1 MKNEYDTDVLV
12 IGAGPT
18 GLTAATELVRHGV
31 DALVVDR
38 NAEGVRNSR
47 ALTVH
52 ARTLEL
58 LRNRGI
64 SDELVRSGY
73 PSPGINI
80 SVDSRNPA
88 IVEMF
93 SLDTRYP
100 FVLIISQAQTEEI
113 LEAELTRL
121 GGAVERSTTVVR
133 VDQDSDSVTAYCRDA
148 KGMERRIRARYL
160 IDCGGA
166 HSVSLKHL
174 QVPSHGGRFEG
185 VAMLADVRYDG
196 ELTKGFITNYASD
209 RGVCLI
215 LPFKDDYIRVIALDF
230 TKQDALASEPLK
242 LADLQETVNAIA
254 PIRLHLRDPR
264 WLSHFHAPH
273 RVVDRY
279 RTGRIFLAGDAAHL
293 FIPAGGQGM
302 NTGIQDALNLAWK
315 LALVIRGA
323 TDATLLDTYHVE
335 RHAVAEQTLKASDTL
350 FRIFLN
356 QAQHRVV
363 RAVAPP
369 LLRRLVARSAIR
381 HRAAATL
388 SQIGVNYRNETPPRG
403 QRDRTRARRALRA
416 GDRLPDAEI
425 VTTENP
431 EGHLHDLLAHSGY
444 TVFGYASPL
453 QSSASQH
460 SVAARL
466 ASIIHQYDAV
476 SRSVLVRSEGLADD
490 GDMPV
495 VVDIKRQVRRRVGM
509 TPGSVLVARPDGYV
523 AFHAHVSG
531 NAAADAATFAS
542 LMDSWSRP
550 ARRTVR

>member
-1 MKNEYDTDVLV
+1 MNNELDTDVLV

-18 GLTAATELVRHGV
+18 GLTAATELTRHGLN
-31 DALVVDR
+31 ALVVDR
-38 NAEGVRNSR
+38 HGEGVRNSR

-80 SVDSRNPA
+80 SVDTRNPA

-93 SLDTRYP
+93 SLDTTYP

-113 LEAELTRL
+113 LEAELMRV

-133 VDQDSDSVTAYCRDA
+133 VDQDSSSVTAYCRDA
-148 KGMERRIRARYL
+148 EGMERRIRARYL

-166 HSVSLKHL
+166 HGVSVKQLG
-174 QVPSHGGRFEG
+174 VPSRGGRFEG
-185 VAMLADVRYDG
+185 VAMLADVRYEG

-215 LPFKDDYIRVIALDF
+215 LPFKDDYVRVIALGF
-230 TKQDALASEPLK
+230 TKQDASASTPLE
-242 LADLQETVNAIA
+242 LADLQETVDAIA
-254 PIRLHLRDPR
+254 PIRLHLHDPR

-273 RVVDRY
+273 RIVDRY

-302 NTGIQDALNLAWK
+302 NTGIQDALNISWK

-323 TDATLLDTYHVE
+323 AEASLLDSYHTE
-335 RHAVAEQTLKASDTL
+335 RHAVAEQTLKASDAL
-350 FRIFLN
+350 FRIFLS
-356 QAQHRVV
+356 QAQHRLV
-363 RAVAPP
+363 RSLAP
-369 LLRRLVARSAIR
+369 LLLRKLVARSAIR
-381 HRAAATL
+381 YRAAATL
-388 SQIGVNYRNETPPRG
+388 SQIGVHYRNETRSGRRRG
-403 QRDRTRARRALRA
+403 RSGGRRALRP

-425 VTTENP
+425 VTTEDP
-431 EGHLHDLLAHSGY
+431 QGHLHDLLAHSGF
-444 TVFGYASPL
+444 TVFGYISPL
-453 QSSASQH
+453 QSPASQR

-466 ASIIHQYDAV
+466 SSIVDGYAATA
-476 SRSVLVRSEGLADD
+476 RAVLVRSEGLADD
-490 GDMPV
+490 SDIPV
-495 VVDIKRQVRRRVGM
+495 VVDIKRQVRHRLGM

-531 NAAADAATFAS
+531 DAAADNATFAS
-542 LMDSWSRP
+542 LMDPWSRP
-550 ARRTVR
+550 TRRTG